1 MPMTEDPI
9 RARLDEL
16 RASADALGPVLIGN
30 LLKKRARHTKK
41 DGTQSVYAQAFM
53 LQYRGDDGRRTW
65 KRIPRDRVDAIR
77 KLLKAGAQ
85 HQKLSQEHAG
95 LLARL
100 ALLSAAKKND

>member
-53 LQYRGDDGRRTW
+53 LQYRGDDGR
-65 KRIPRDRVDAIR
+65 
-77 KLLKAGAQ
+77 
-85 HQKLSQEHAG
+85 
-95 LLARL
+95 
-100 ALLSAAKKND
+100 